1 MYDFIKGNLCDSDL
15 ESIVI
20 ENGGIGYKINTSLN
34 SIKDI
39 NDLAQK
45 GEVIVYT
52 KLIVKEDDMSLTGFS
67 TREELKM
74 FKLLTSVSGVGT
86 KAALSMLSSLNYR
99 ELANSI
105 KCGFFKDL
113 TAAPGIG
120 KKTAELIILK
130 LRDKVEKEFP
140 ITLFN
145 MHEITEFQPVTTEI
159 IDDSVLALLALGYTK
174 AEVQK
179 AINKINYAGKTTE
192 EIVKEGL
199 SILIKG

>member
-1 MYDFIKGNLCDSDL
+1 MYDFIKGKLCDSDL
-15 ESIVI
+15 ESVVI
-20 ENGGIGYKINTSLN
+20 ENGGIGYKIHSSLN
-34 SIKDI
+34 SIKEI
-39 NDLAQK
+39 NDASSK
-45 GEVIVYT
+45 GDVIIYT

-67 TREELKM
+67 SREELKM

-113 TAAPGIG
+113 TSAPGIG

-145 MHEITEFQPVTTEI
+145 VHEVEEFQPITTEI
-159 IDDSVLALLALGYTK
+159 IDDSVLALLALGYSK
-174 AEVQK
+174 SEVQK

-192 EIVKEGL
+192 DIVKEGL